1 MMAATG
7 RCVATNPAGA
17 RCILDATH
25 GNDNHAW
32 ATADFHLGRLSEAV
46 KGYLERGAS
55 RDFLARTLAEVDAEV
70 ERAALAAAY
79 AAVAWLVAAIEGL
92 AEEGPNPS

>member
-1 MMAATG
+1 MAMTG
-7 RCVATNPAGA
+7 RCVATNTAGA

-46 KGYLERGAS
+46 KGCLERGAS

-70 ERAALAAAY
+70 ERVHIFAEARAAAKR
-79 AAVAWLVAAIEGL
+79 
-92 AEEGPNPS
+92 